1 MNYHKYRFLR
11 LLLCWL
17 IVTSLKLI
25 KIKKRFFLQRVENS
39 NDYVARASSALA
51 LRQSKHDLQGF
62 ITSEQALSGGHS
74 MHPAPKCNEP
84 LTQQE
89 QEAYL
94 PEFAGDFAVE
104 WFAVKEDKLAGEY
117 VSGSLKYELKE
128 MFLSCHAQ
136 GGSLLPDAEWVPI
149 PMHPLQAR
157 EWRKALANCQF
168 FCI

>member
-1 MNYHKYRFLR
+1 ML
-11 LLLCWL
+11 
-17 IVTSLKLI
+17 
-25 KIKKRFFLQRVENS
+25 FLQRVENS
-39 NDYVARASSALA
+39 NDNVTRASSALA

-84 LTQQE
+84 LNQLE
-89 QEAYL
+89 QEVHL
-94 PEFAGDFAVE
+94 PECAVE

-136 GGSLLPDAEWVPI
+136 GASSLPDVEWMPV

-157 EWRKALANCQF
+157 EWRKAQANCQV
-168 FCI
+168 FCISGQSNLLIEVLYVNT